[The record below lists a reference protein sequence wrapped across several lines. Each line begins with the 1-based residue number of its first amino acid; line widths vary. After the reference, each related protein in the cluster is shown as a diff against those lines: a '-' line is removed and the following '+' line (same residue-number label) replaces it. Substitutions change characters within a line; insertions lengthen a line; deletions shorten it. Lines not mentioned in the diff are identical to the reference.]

1 MNDRR
6 VRVAIVG
13 VVVMALFSALL
24 GRLWFLQV
32 ASSEAS
38 VAVIAQNAMR
48 PLLQESPRGLII
60 DAEGHVLVEDR
71 VAWAV
76 EVDRRV
82 VGGNGLKLTNAE
94 KRERAVIV
102 RHLAAVLHMSV
113 TAINKRIDDARQSQF
128 APAVVAVGAEVPDR
142 VRLAILERQED
153 YPYVSVDMLPYR
165 YYPDASLAAH
175 VLGYVGQ
182 VSGPT
187 EAKQHPGYGDNDTI
201 GRAGIEAAYDSYLH
215 GTSEEAQ
222 VAVDPAGR
230 VVGDPVVIKRGLPG
244 DNVQLTIN
252 ARVQK
257 IAEQSLAQGIKLART
272 EPNSELKKIRPNEDY
287 KAPGGSVVVLD
298 ANTGAVVAM
307 ASYPTYAPS
316 EFVGGITQAKYAEL
330 TRPPARLV
338 NRATQGLYAVGST
351 FKLISALAGLQFGYR
366 SQYSTINDTG
376 SVTYAGRRFSNANG
390 QSHGIVDLRKAI
402 TVSSDVYFYNLG
414 DDMWNTWK
422 SGQVQ
427 RGYAIQ
433 NEARSF
439 GFGANTGIPLD
450 ESRGR
455 VPDAKWRAAF
465 AKQLYNTPALVRE
478 NSDWRP
484 GDQINLAVGQGDLL
498 ATPLQLADAYAAFAN
513 GGTLWQPQLVSRIV
527 DPVTHA
533 VVKVIAPKA
542 TRHIAIDP
550 TARGALMDGFIGAV
564 NDKLGTAYQAFQGFP
579 LAQYSVAGKT
589 GTAEVV
595 MNKAGELSDTSV
607 FVGMVPAN
615 QPKYVVVSLVEQA
628 GFGAAIA
635 APIVRRVIE
644 SLLGLPTPNITKAVG
659 SD

>member
-1 MNDRR
+1 MNDSR

-13 VVVMALFSALL
+13 IVVMALFSALL

-38 VAVIAQNAMR
+38 VAVIAQNTLR
-48 PLLQESPRGLII
+48 PVLEESPRGLIL

-76 EVDRRV
+76 EVDRRLV
-82 VGGNGLKLTNAE
+82 KPQRTTV
-94 KRERAVIV
+94 V
-102 RHLAAVLHMSV
+102 RHLSDLLHISV
-113 TAINKRIDDARQSQF
+113 TAINKRIDDPRQSQF
-128 APAVVAVGAEVPDR
+128 APAVVAVGIEVPDR
-142 VRLAILERQED
+142 VRVSILERQED
-153 YPYVSVDMLPYR
+153 YPHVSVQMIPYR

-187 EAKQHPGYGDNDTI
+187 EAKDHPGYGDTDTI
-201 GRAGIEAAYDSYLH
+201 GRAGVEAAYDTWLH
-215 GTSEEAQ
+215 GTSEQAD

-230 VVGDPVVIKRGLPG
+230 VVGDPVVKKAGQPG

-272 EPNSELKKIRPNEDY
+272 EQNTEVKKFRYENY

-316 EFVGGITQAKYAEL
+316 EFVGGITQAEYKSL
-330 TRPPARLV
+330 TAPPARLL

-351 FKLISALAGLQFGYR
+351 FKLVSSVAAVQNNYR
-366 SQYSTINDTG
+366 GEFTTIQDSG
-376 SVTYAGRRFSNANG
+376 SVTVAGQEFKNANKE
-390 QSHGIVDLRKAI
+390 SHGTVDLRKAL
-402 TVSSDVYFYNLG
+402 TVSSDVYFYTLG
-414 DDMWNTWK
+414 DAMWSTWK
-422 SGQVQ
+422 AGQVQ

-433 NEARSF
+433 KVAKQF
-439 GFGANTGIPLD
+439 GFGEKTGIPIA
-450 ESRGR
+450 ESTGR
-455 VPDAKWRAAF
+455 VPDAAWKRAF
-465 AKQLYNTPALVRE
+465 AKQLYSNPQQQAE
-478 NSDWRP
+478 NGSWNP
-484 GDQINLAVGQGDLL
+484 GDQMELAVGQGDLV
-498 ATPLQLADAYAAFAN
+498 ATPIQLADAYAAFAN
-513 GGTLWQPQLVSRIV
+513 GGTVYQPQLVSRILK
-527 DPVTHA
+527 PGNKA
-533 VVKVIAPKA
+533 VAKVVAPKVV
-542 TRHIAIDP
+542 RRIAIDP
-550 TARGALMDGFIGAV
+550 ALRSALMDGFTGAV
-564 NDKLGTAYQAFQGFP
+564 SDPTGTAYDAFKGFP
-579 LAQYSVAGKT
+579 LAQYPVAGKT

-595 MNKAGELSDTSV
+595 MNKAGDLSDTSV

-628 GFGAAIA
+628 GFGAAIS

-644 SLLGLPTPNITKAVG
+644 ALLGLPTPSIIKATG